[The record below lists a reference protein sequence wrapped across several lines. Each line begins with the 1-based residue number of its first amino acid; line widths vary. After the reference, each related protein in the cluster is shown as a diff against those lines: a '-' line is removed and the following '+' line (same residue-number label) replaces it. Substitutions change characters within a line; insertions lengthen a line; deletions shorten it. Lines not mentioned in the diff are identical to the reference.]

1 MVTLVM
7 VEHYVPSTGRKAVL
21 YRLVEVRKDDLNL
34 LQWRTDKHTVKHW
47 GQWTPLHIH
56 SVCLL
61 ISHIMINTI
70 ILVTDSI
77 IIQCLDYTYSNVYRS
92 LDAAF
97 ISISSRSIA
106 WSVRAIHWLE
116 KERESEWASE
126 WVCERVCEWVG
137 EWVCEWVGEKVSE
150 WVSEYVRECVSEWV
164 NWWASECSHI
174 LELRDSLT
182 TFVVFLYNDS
192 SDPLLRTSSVGLKSS

>member
-7 VEHYVPSTGRKAVL
+7 VEHHVPSTGRKAVL
-21 YRLVEVRKDDLNL
+21 YRLVGVRKDDLNL
-34 LQWRTDKHTVKHW
+34 LQWSTDKHTVKHC

-116 KERESEWASE
+116 KEREWVLSKWVSSVRVCVRASE
-126 WVCERVCEWVG
+126 WVSECVS
-137 EWVCEWVGEKVSE
+137 EWVCEWVCEWVSE
-150 WVSEYVRECVSEWV
+150 WVSVWESECVSEWV
-164 NWWASECSHI
+164 
-174 LELRDSLT
+174 R
-182 TFVVFLYNDS
+182 
-192 SDPLLRTSSVGLKSS
+192 K

>member
-1 MVTLVM
+1 MKQLHRIITCSWELSVKLTLWLLTC
-7 VEHYVPSTGRKAVL
+7 VEF
-21 YRLVEVRKDDLNL
+21 L
-34 LQWRTDKHTVKHW
+34 LHEALALGHGHNVNTTWISLTHKHTVKHW
-47 GQWTPLHIH
+47 GQFTPLHIH

-116 KERESEWASE
+116 KEREWVTEQVSEYVREWASE
-126 WVCERVCEWVG
+126 WVSVSEWVR
-137 EWVCEWVGEKVSE
+137 EGEKVSE
-150 WVSEYVRECVSEWV
+150 WVSVRVSEWVSMWVSECVSEWV
-164 NWWASECSHI
+164 GKLVGEWVLSHS
-174 LELRDSLT
+174 RA
-182 TFVVFLYNDS
+182 
-192 SDPLLRTSSVGLKSS
+192 PW